1 MKNVKSVSAMLP
13 VVMLSLALA
22 LRQMSMT
29 IVMPFIS
36 TYCKDLVGYTPL
48 LAGLAVGIFGLT
60 QAIFQIPYGVL
71 SDKYGNKRMIL
82 IGLVLVVIG
91 LVLAFFSNNIAL
103 LIVSRALQGS
113 GAIIGVAYSWSI
125 GMVNEKDRTK
135 AMSILGAFISVAAA
149 LAFAVGPLL
158 REIMS
163 VRWMFMTCAILLT
176 LNLLYILFFLKD
188 SKQQT
193 KVQAAPKGTFRLLLQ
208 NRTFVTL
215 NLAAFLNNF
224 MMVSVFYA
232 LPLDLSKITGETG
245 MWKIFVPAIIAA
257 VIFMKAAVT
266 WAEKSINNNYY
277 VLIASFVISAVS
289 IIFYFN
295 KTSFVSLLAGTTLFM
310 CAYISLTTLVAA
322 NVNNIAEDSY
332 RGTANGIFNSFQF
345 IGNFIGALITG
356 FLWGISESLTWLTMI
371 VIGMA
376 GIILIA
382 FGGIPREH
390 RTRRIRI

>member
-1 MKNVKSVSAMLP
+1 MKNVKSVSVMLP

-36 TYCKDLVGYTPL
+36 TYCKDLIGYTPL

-71 SDKYGNKRMIL
+71 SDKYGNKRMVL
-82 IGLVLVVIG
+82 IGLVLVVVG
-91 LVLAFFSNNIAL
+91 LVLAFFSNNMAL

-188 SKQQT
+188 NKQHT
-193 KVQAAPKGTFRLLLQ
+193 KTQAAPKGTFRLLLQ
-208 NRTFVTL
+208 NKTFVTL

-224 MMVSVFYA
+224 LMVSVFYA
-232 LPLDLSKITGETG
+232 LPLDLNKITGETG

-257 VIFMKAAVT
+257 IIFMKAAVT

-277 VLIASFVISAVS
+277 VLIASFMISAVS

-295 KTSFVSLLAGTTLFM
+295 KTSFLSLLAGTTLFM

-322 NVNNIAEDSY
+322 NVNSIAEDSY
-332 RGTANGIFNSFQF
+332 RGQRMEFLILSNS
-345 IGNFIGALITG
+345 
-356 FLWGISESLTWLTMI
+356 
-371 VIGMA
+371 
-376 GIILIA
+376 
-382 FGGIPREH
+382 
-390 RTRRIRI
+390 